1 MPTAGKYGS
10 GIPTAPPRFLAD
22 DPDHWRQ
29 RGEQMRLLAK
39 GLSDAKSK
47 KIMMEIADAYDQLA
61 GRAEIRTDGGK
72 TRR

>member
-1 MPTAGKYGS
+1 
-10 GIPTAPPRFLAD
+10 
-22 DPDHWRQ
+22 
-29 RGEQMRLLAK
+29 MRLLAK